1 MASTLADYITALG
14 DESGTIT
21 KVVSQAKR
29 HDRVSIFI
37 DGEFAFGVS
46 DEVAAHNG
54 LRAGVI
60 VASEILHAVAREEEM
75 TNCKRVALHYISYR
89 MRSEVEVRRRLA
101 KEDAGPAIVDAVL
114 AQLRQ
119 IGVVDDKA
127 FASAFG
133 RDAVLGRKW
142 GPHRVAR
149 GLRQAGVSDEYIEE
163 ALGEVRNTL
172 EDEDVVMK
180 VGRKRW
186 EQLQGVSDV
195 RKRKKRLYDY
205 LARRGFDFADIRRV
219 LDDLAALK

>member
-1 MASTLADYITALG
+1 VASTLADYITALG

-29 HDRVSIFI
+29 RDRVSIFI

-60 VASEILHAVAREEEM
+60 VASELLHAVAREEEM

-89 MRSEVEVRRRLA
+89 MRSEAEVRRRLA
-101 KEDAGPAIVDAVL
+101 KENAGPAIVDAVL
-114 AQLRQ
+114 AQLRE
-119 IGVVDDKA
+119 IGVVDDEA

-149 GLRQAGVSDEYIEE
+149 GLRQAGISDEHIEK

-186 EQLQGVSDV
+186 EQLKDVSDA

-205 LARRGFDFADIRRV
+205 LARRGYDFADIRRV
-219 LDDLAALK
+219 LDDLATPK